1 MASLDMDTF
10 QSLEQLRSS
19 LDAFVDSYNHTAH
32 ASLRGLSPADR
43 FFKEPDQF
51 RRLAMEDIDR
61 SFLLEID
68 RTVSADSVVVIDRT
82 EYQVDCRFAK
92 QRIKL
97 RYSPDLTDIFVV
109 APDGALLPIRLLD
122 KKANATAKRE
132 KIYLSGG
139 EN

>member
-1 MASLDMDTF
+1 M
-10 QSLEQLRSS
+10 
-19 LDAFVDSYNHTAH
+19 
-32 ASLRGLSPADR
+32 
-43 FFKEPDQF
+43 
-51 RRLAMEDIDR
+51 
-61 SFLLEID
+61 
-68 RTVSADSVVVIDRT
+68 SADSVVVIDRT